1 MLDTSFVVLLIAG
14 LITGFSKFSVGGMGL
29 LVLPIVMIAFPGPEA
44 LGILMPLYV
53 ITDLMAVFSY
63 KNHIAWSV
71 LLRFLPLA
79 FLGVF
84 VGGHFLSGIDAS
96 QFVYF
101 LGTIVIAMILL
112 GLYLDFRPA
121 GFMRKPAAAYSM
133 GFLGG
138 VVSMMANAAGPLF
151 SLFLLEQK
159 LDKKT
164 YVSTRAWA
172 FFIINLLKLP
182 LYISLGL
189 LSVGTAK
196 MSVMALPGLL
206 IGSFIG
212 YHFLKKVNPVQF
224 KWLIRIMSCMAAF
237 KLFLFS

>member
-1 MLDTSFVVLLIAG
+1 MDTSLIVLFAAG

-44 LGILMPLYV
+44 LGILLPLYIV
-53 ITDLMAVFSY
+53 TDVMAVASY
-63 KNHIAWSV
+63 KSKIAWSV
-71 LLRFLPLA
+71 LARFLPLA

-84 VGGHFLSGIDAS
+84 IGSHFLANIDPD
-96 QFVYF
+96 QFLTF
-101 LGTIVIAMILL
+101 LGVTIIAMIAL

-121 GFMRKPAAAYSM
+121 AFMRKPWAAYSM
-133 GFLGG
+133 GFFGG
-138 VVSMMANAAGPLF
+138 VISMVANAAGPIF

-159 LDKKT
+159 LEKAT

-172 FFIINLLKLP
+172 FFIINIVKLP

-189 LSVGTAK
+189 LSVESTET
-196 MSVMALPGLL
+196 SLYALPGLA

-212 YHFLKKVNPVQF
+212 FHFLKKVNPIQF
-224 KWLIRIMSCMAAF
+224 KWMIRIMSTLAAF

>member
-1 MLDTSFVVLLIAG
+1 MDLSFVVLFVAG

-44 LGILMPLYV
+44 LGILLPLYI
-53 ITDLMAVFSY
+53 ITDVMAVASY
-63 KNHIAWSV
+63 RNKIAWSV
-71 LLRFLPLA
+71 LARFLPLA

-84 VGGHFLSGIDAS
+84 IGSQFLANIDAD
-96 QFVYF
+96 QFLTF
-101 LGTIVIAMILL
+101 LGVTIIAMIAL

-121 GFMRKPAAAYSM
+121 SFMRKPVTAYLM
-133 GFLGG
+133 GFFGG
-138 VVSMMANAAGPLF
+138 VISMVANAAGPLF

-159 LDKKT
+159 LDKTT

-172 FFIINLLKLP
+172 FFIINIVKLP

-189 LSVGTAK
+189 LSVESTET
-196 MSVMALPGLL
+196 SLYALPGLAL
-206 IGSFIG
+206 GSFIG
-212 YHFLKKVNPVQF
+212 FHFLKKVNPIQF
-224 KWLIRIMSCMAAF
+224 KWMIRIMSTLAAF

>member
-1 MLDTSFVVLLIAG
+1 MDLSLAVLFLAG

-44 LGILMPLYV
+44 LGVLLPLYI
-53 ITDLMAVFSY
+53 ITDLMAIASY
-63 KNHIAWSV
+63 RSKIDWSV
-71 LLRFLPLA
+71 LARFLPLA

-84 VGGHFLSGIDAS
+84 VGS
-96 QFVYF
+96 YF
-101 LGTIVIAMILL
+101 LANVDADQFLTFLGVTIIAMIGL

-121 GFMRKPAAAYSM
+121 AFMRKPWAAYSM
-133 GFLGG
+133 GFFGG
-138 VVSMMANAAGPLF
+138 VISMIANAAGPIF

-159 LDKKT
+159 LEKAS

-172 FFIINLLKLP
+172 FFIINLVKLP
-182 LYISLGL
+182 FYIGLGL
-189 LSVGTAK
+189 LSVESTEA
-196 MSVMALPGLL
+196 SLYAIPGLI

-212 YHFLKKVNPVQF
+212 FHFLKKVNPIQF
-224 KWLIRIMSCMAAF
+224 KWMIRIMSALTAF